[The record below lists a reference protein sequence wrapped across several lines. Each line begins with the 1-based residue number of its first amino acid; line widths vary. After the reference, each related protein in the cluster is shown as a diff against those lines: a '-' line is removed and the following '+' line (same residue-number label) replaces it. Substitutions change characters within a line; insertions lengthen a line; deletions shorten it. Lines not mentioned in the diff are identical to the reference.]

1 MAAGA
6 GPGRTTRTMDVI
18 FWILGQII
26 IKYMTHA
33 GNMQAARG
41 HICSNQD
48 LLPPF
53 SKIPEQFLPFMLWD
67 ITRKHAGGIV
77 FAFEALS

>member
-1 MAAGA
+1 MSAGA
-6 GPGRTTRTMDVI
+6 GPSRTTRTMDVI
-18 FWILGQII
+18 FRILGQVI

-33 GNMQAARG
+33 GYMQASCG
-41 HICSNQD
+41 HIRGNQD

-67 ITRKHAGGIV
+67 ITRKNAGGII